1 MSLRASQAASLLL
14 LGLLSP
20 SASAPASG
28 CCSKLR
34 LKQLCLLRSGGPR
47 SLTLTAEAVREL
59 DLGLEETW
67 RQKKDE
73 RVTTLLDIEQ
83 RTKSDAVYSGAKHKM
98 EQSY

>member
-59 DLGLEETW
+59 DLGLEDTW
-67 RQKKDE
+67 MQKKHE
-73 RVTTLLDIEQ
+73 RVTTVTTLLDIEQ
-83 RTKSDAVYSGAKHKM
+83 RTKSDAV
-98 EQSY
+98 